1 VAEFAT
7 LLDAVLRATV
17 LVAAVAAALVAGT
30 HWAVRQQHLAPF
42 GAWARGVRQVSDPL
56 LRPVER
62 SLVRF
67 GRSPQEASLW
77 LLGIVM
83 VGGIL
88 LISVVRWIEGLLF
101 ALAGLQGASPR
112 TWLRFGLDFV
122 LNLLMLALVVR
133 VISSWFGVSPFSRWM
148 RPAFHATDWLVQP
161 IRKRLPNFGPIDFSP
176 LVAYLVLVLLRVL
189 MLSVV

>member
-1 VAEFAT
+1 MAEFAT

>member
-1 VAEFAT
+1 LVAFAT
-7 LLDAVLRATV
+7 FLDTILRAAVL
-17 LVAAVAAALVAGT
+17 AAAMAAGVVAVT
-30 HWAVRQQHLAPF
+30 HWAVRRQHLTPF
-42 GAWARGVRQVSDPL
+42 SAWARGVRRLSDPL
-56 LRPVER
+56 LKPVER

-67 GRSPQEASLW
+67 GRPPQEASLW

-88 LISVVRWIEGLLF
+88 LISVVRWVEGLLLT
-101 ALAGLQGASPR
+101 LAGLQGASPR

-133 VISSWFGVSPFSRWM
+133 VISSWFGVSPFRRWM
-148 RPAFHATDWLVQP
+148 RPAFRATDWLVQP
-161 IRKRLPNFGPIDFSP
+161 IRQRLPAFGPIDFSP

-189 MLSVV
+189 VLSVV